1 MNGWHSRYY
10 GIFDPGRTFRPAP
23 MPGFEIFSL
32 LLIGAVVWLWLDSL
46 KARDSAISAARNA
59 CGSEGMMLLD
69 DTVAIASLKP
79 DRDGDGQLRL
89 KRVYEFEYSDNG
101 NNRRKGS
108 LVLQGHRVLI
118 VNIGLRLV
126 PDERVLH

>member
-1 MNGWHSRYY
+1 
-10 GIFDPGRTFRPAP
+10 

>member
-1 MNGWHSRYY
+1 
-10 GIFDPGRTFRPAP
+10 
-23 MPGFEIFSL
+23 MPGFELISL
-32 LLIGAVVWLWLDSL
+32 LVIGGVVWLWFDSL
-46 KARDSAISAARNA
+46 RARDSAIAAARAA
-59 CGSEGMMLLD
+59 CNTEGLLLLD

-79 DRDGDGQLRL
+79 ARDGDGQLRL
-89 KRVYEFEYSDNG
+89 SRVYEFEYSDTG

-108 LVLQGHRVLI
+108 IVLQGHRILI

>member
-1 MNGWHSRYY
+1 
-10 GIFDPGRTFRPAP
+10 
-23 MPGFEIFSL
+23 MPGFELISL

-46 KARDSAISAARNA
+46 RARDCAIAAARNA
-59 CGSEGMMLLD
+59 CTTEGLLLLD

-79 DRDGDGQLRL
+79 ARDGDGQLKLR
-89 KRVYEFEYSDNG
+89 RVYEFEYSDTG

-108 LVLQGHRVLI
+108 IVLQGYRVLI

>member
-1 MNGWHSRYY
+1 
-10 GIFDPGRTFRPAP
+10 
-23 MPGFEIFSL
+23 MPGFELISL
-32 LLIGAVVWLWLDSL
+32 LVIGGVVWLWFDSL
-46 KARDSAISAARNA
+46 RARDSAIAAARAA
-59 CGSEGMMLLD
+59 CNTEGLLLLD

-79 DRDGDGQLRL
+79 ARDGDGQLGL
-89 KRVYEFEYSDNG
+89 MRVYEFEYSDTG

-108 LVLQGHRVLI
+108 IVLQGHRVLI

>member
-1 MNGWHSRYY
+1 
-10 GIFDPGRTFRPAP
+10 
-23 MPGFEIFSL
+23 MPGFEFVSL
-32 LLIGAVVWLWLDSL
+32 LIIGGVVWLWFDSL
-46 KARDSAISAARNA
+46 RARDAAIAAARTA
-59 CGSEGMMLLD
+59 CATEGLLLLD

-79 DRDGDGQLRL
+79 ARDGEGQLKL
-89 KRVYEFEYSDNG
+89 KRVYEFEYSDTG

-108 LVLQGHRVLI
+108 VVLLGHRILI